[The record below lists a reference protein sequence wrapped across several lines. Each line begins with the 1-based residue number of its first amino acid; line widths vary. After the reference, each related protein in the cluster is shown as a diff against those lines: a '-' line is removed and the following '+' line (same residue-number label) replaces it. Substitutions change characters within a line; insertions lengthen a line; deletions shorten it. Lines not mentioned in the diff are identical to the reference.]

1 MKKLYLA
8 YPRGFCAG
16 VRRALEAVEAALIK
30 SHETVHVYHEIVH
43 NDYVVNKLKSRGVIF
58 VNDLK
63 EVPKGGIIIFSAH
76 GVSAAIEKQAA
87 ERSLRIIDATCPL
100 VKKIHLRGEA
110 LIHKGYIVL
119 IIGHRNHPEIKGTIG
134 QLNGDA
140 FVIEN
145 KEDAQ
150 QALKNIPPDSK
161 VAYLT
166 QTTLSVSETRDIVHE
181 IKKIFPNIEGDSDI
195 CYATTN
201 RQHAVKAIAAKCDTV
216 FIIGSPKSSNS
227 NRLREV
233 AENHGTRAYLI
244 NDFTEIKPEM
254 LNKAEIIGIS
264 AGASAPDCLVHDLC
278 EQLEKR
284 GWPKP
289 ELLESKSENI
299 IFPIPEIRI

>member
-16 VRRALEAVEAALIK
+16 VRRALEIVEAALIK
-30 SHETVHVYHEIVH
+30 SHDTVHVYHEIVH
-43 NDYVVNKLKSRGVIF
+43 NDYVVNKLKSRGVVF
-58 VNDLK
+58 VNNLE
-63 EVPKGGIIIFSAH
+63 EVPEGGIIIFSAH
-76 GVSAAIEKQAA
+76 GVSAAIEKQAK

-100 VKKIHLRGEA
+100 VKKIHIRGEA
-110 LIHKGYIVL
+110 LIRKGYIVF
-119 IIGHRNHPEIKGTIG
+119 IVGHHNHPEIKGTIG
-134 QLNGDA
+134 QLHGDA

-145 KEDAQ
+145 KSDVQKAV
-150 QALKNIPPDSK
+150 KNISPDSK

-166 QTTLSVSETRDIVHE
+166 QTTLSVSETRDTINE
-181 IKKIFPNIEGDSDI
+181 MKKFFPDIEGDSDI

-201 RQHAVKAIAAKCDTV
+201 RQEAVKMIAAKCDTV
-216 FIIGSPKSSNS
+216 LIIGSSNSSNS

-233 AENHGTRAYLI
+233 AENHGTRAFLI
-244 NDFTEIKPEM
+244 NDFTEIEPKM
-254 LNKAEIIGIS
+254 LDKAEVIGIS

-289 ELLESKSENI
+289 ELLESKSEHI
-299 IFPIPEIRI
+299 IFPVPEIRL